1 LSRIPVVLFGACD
14 RHNVGDLLFP
24 HVAAALLPAAPL
36 VVAGLA
42 ERDLR
47 PWGGHAVVPLSRWL
61 AQCRGAPAHLLH
73 MGGETLTCPAW
84 QAAVMLLPP
93 DEAPAT
99 IAYFEA
105 HPNERDAWVQRVLG
119 TAAPAPYVVSR
130 RACPN
135 LVRVCH
141 AGVGGV
147 QLDAADAALRDE
159 VLADLAAADAV
170 GVRDTCTQA
179 HLATAGIAARLM
191 PDPVAML
198 AELFGTRIRAV
209 ARRGAV
215 RRMRDAFPDGYLAV
229 QISADFGDDA
239 TLRRLAA
246 QLDRVAMRDRLGIV
260 LFRAGAAPWHDDMA
274 VLRRLASCM
283 QAGAVQAFESLDAWE
298 VCALV
303 ASSRGY
309 CGSSLHG
316 RIVAMAFALPRI
328 GLRPP
333 VAAADTGKQAA
344 YAATW
349 DTIGMPGVAAV
360 DDLAAAMVQA
370 LSVGAAPRRDSA
382 RRQAADC
389 RARFTAICRAMA

>member
-24 HVAAALLPAAPL
+24 HVAAALLPPAPL

-61 AQCRGAPAHLLH
+61 AQRRGAPAHVLH
-73 MGGETLTCPAW
+73 VGGETLTCPAW
-84 QAAVMLLPP
+84 QAAAMLLPP
-93 DEAPAT
+93 GEAPAT
-99 IAYFEA
+99 IAYFDT
-105 HPNERDAWVQRVLG
+105 HPHERDAWVQRMLG
-119 TAAPAPYVVSR
+119 TAARAPYVVSR
-130 RACPN
+130 RACPS
-135 LVRVCH
+135 LAGVCH

-170 GVRDTCTQA
+170 GVRDTRTQT
-179 HLATAGIAARLM
+179 HLVSAGIAARLM

-215 RRMRDAFPDGYLAV
+215 RRLRDAFPDGYLAV
-229 QISADFGDDA
+229 QLGADFGDDT
-239 TLRRLAA
+239 TLRTIAA
-246 QLDRVAMRDRLGIV
+246 QLDRVAVRDRLGIV
-260 LFRAGAAPWHDDMA
+260 LFRAGAAPWHDDPG
-274 VLRRLASCM
+274 VLRRLASWM
-283 QAGAVQAFESLDAWE
+283 RAGAPQVFESLDTWD

-303 ASSRGY
+303 AASRGY

-316 RIVAMAFALPRI
+316 RIVAMAFALPRVN
-328 GLRPP
+328 LRPP
-333 VAAADTGKQAA
+333 AAGADTGKQAA

-349 DTIGMPGVAAV
+349 DTAGMPGVVAAH
-360 DDLAAAMVQA
+360 DLAAAMAQA
-370 LSVGAAPRRDSA
+370 LSAGAAPRRESA
-382 RRQAADC
+382 RQQAADY
-389 RARFTAICRAMA
+389 RTAFKAICRAMA